1 MTPSIDT
8 MTRKSVLITGCS
20 AGGIGSALVEA
31 FQKRNLHVFATARDL
46 SKMTHLDGLPNMT
59 LLPLDPTSVLNVQTA
74 FETVQAHIGGTLDY
88 LVNNADQMI
97 VTPTLNFDIK
107 IVKKLYDINVWGMVR
122 VTVNTPWM
130 GLYAGSKAAMTPITE
145 ALRLELT
152 PLGVTVVTVNIGA
165 VRTNTLANDADFKL
179 PTASKYKSIEKEIAG
194 RARGEDGTPRMDPR
208 RLDFPTKDWVGC
220 HEGTV

>member
-1 MTPSIDT
+1 MSSSSLSAAPSFGFHDRLWTRPAFIAYLPPTSQSFYPTMTPSIDT

-122 VTVNTPWM
+122 VT
-130 GLYAGSKAAMTPITE
+130 
-145 ALRLELT
+145 
-152 PLGVTVVTVNIGA
+152 
-165 VRTNTLANDADFKL
+165 
-179 PTASKYKSIEKEIAG
+179 
-194 RARGEDGTPRMDPR
+194 
-208 RLDFPTKDWVGC
+208 
-220 HEGTV
+220 